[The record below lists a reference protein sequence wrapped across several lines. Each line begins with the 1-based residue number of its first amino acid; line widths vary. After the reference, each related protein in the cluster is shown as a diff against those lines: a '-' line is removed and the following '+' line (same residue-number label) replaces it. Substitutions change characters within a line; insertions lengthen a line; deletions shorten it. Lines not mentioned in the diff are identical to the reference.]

1 MPKSGQTEVSGTFV
15 KISGTKQ
22 GDIVLSR
29 DYPDRP
35 EGRYNRKGQDALY
48 LTVDE
53 KSARVAMKKY
63 ADEIEF
69 PVYLIEYKINACS
82 VVDLRSPQNE
92 SLREMASKDWKKELA
107 KDQEPSS
114 WEVSDILREQNE
126 IGLID
131 PSRKDPEAWHLTLFR
146 WNEPGAPE
154 VTILNSN
161 EPTVLYS
168 I

>member
-1 MPKSGQTEVSGTFV
+1 V

-29 DYPDRP
+29 DYHDRP

-48 LTVDE
+48 LTVNE

-69 PVYLIEYKINACS
+69 PVYLIEYEIDACT
-82 VVDLRSPQNE
+82 VADLRLPQNG

-107 KDQEPSS
+107 NGKEPSS
-114 WEVSDILREQNE
+114 WKVSDMLRLQNE

-146 WNEPGAPE
+146 WNEPGAPK
-154 VTILNSN
+154 VTILNRD
-161 EPTVLYS
+161 EPVALFS

>member
-1 MPKSGQTEVSGTFV
+1 MSKSGHTEVSGTFV
-15 KISGTKQ
+15 KISATEQ
-22 GDIVLSR
+22 GDIALSR
-29 DYPDRP
+29 DFHDRP

-48 LTVDE
+48 LSVNE

-69 PVYLIEYKINACS
+69 PVYLIEYKIDPCS
-82 VVDLRSPQNE
+82 VVDLRSSQNV

-107 KDQEPSS
+107 SGKEPSS
-114 WEVSDILREQNE
+114 WEVSDTLRKQNE

-146 WNEPGAPE
+146 WNEPGAPK
-154 VTILNSN
+154 VTILERE
-161 EPTVLYS
+161 EPVALFS